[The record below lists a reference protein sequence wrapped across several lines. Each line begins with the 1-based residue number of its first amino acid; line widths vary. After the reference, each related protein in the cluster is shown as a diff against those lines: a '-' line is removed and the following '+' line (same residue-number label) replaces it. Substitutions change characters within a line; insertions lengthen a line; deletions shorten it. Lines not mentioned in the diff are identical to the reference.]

1 MSNSNGCSTGT
12 TEEKKECVKE
22 FVVSDKFK
30 IMIDEAFENTKAI
43 LKQRCDD
50 LKKWGYDQEHEFS
63 TIFGIGGNE
72 LITMKYYSPG
82 QQIDPD
88 DAKPTPQNTPSEI
101 EVYAY
106 DFMRDGV
113 ERLLSIC
120 NLIKVGDRAYDENS
134 KFYRYGNFLNET
146 ALTLGAARI
155 SKGQTLNALPDKY
168 KDRIHVEILHRFTE
182 INKVTGLDSRV
193 STLCHELSH
202 LVIYKENGVYYGGM
216 GTDDIIPKG
225 IKKTNDNYTKHAKN
239 LLQKKSKHV
248 FNNAYN
254 IERYFEIKI

>member
-1 MSNSNGCSTGT
+1 MSDNNGSSTGT
-12 TEEKKECVKE
+12 AEEKKECFKE

-30 IMIDEAFENTKAI
+30 KMIDEAFKKTKAI
-43 LKQRCDD
+43 LKQRRDD
-50 LKKWGYDQEHEFS
+50 LNNWGYDQEHEFS
-63 TIFGIGGNE
+63 TIFGIEGKE

-113 ERLLSIC
+113 ERLLGIC
-120 NLIKVGDRAYDENS
+120 NKIEVGDRMCDENS
-134 KFYRYGNFLNET
+134 IYYRYGNFLNET
-146 ALTLGAARI
+146 ALKLGAARI
-155 SKGQTLNALPDKY
+155 GKGQTLNALPDKY
-168 KDRIHVEILHRFTE
+168 KERIHIEILHRFKE
-182 INKVTGLDSRV
+182 INRLTGLDSRV

-216 GTDDIIPKG
+216 GTDDIIQKG
-225 IKKTNDNYTKHAKN
+225 VAETNANYAKHAKY
-239 LLQKKSKHV
+239 LVQKKSKQV

-254 IERYFEIKI
+254 IEKYFEIKI